1 MVTSTP
7 FYPNV
12 NNVEKDQISEKL
24 VYKNQNQLDL
34 IQKGKSKVSV
44 GSPVKAKGSGANN
57 DDGESDREAE
67 DEVGVKCSDEE
78 SNTPFVKTWNLRPR
92 KPRVNPEKQ
101 RNNGSG
107 KGGRSRK
114 NVTPTSSSKHRS
126 ATNIGP
132 QPKVERPVMEKRE
145 LVISLT
151 KEEIEFDFN
160 LMTGEKPPKK
170 LNKRSRVVHKNL
182 DDLFPGMNLTKIRPE
197 RYNVH
202 DNAHF

>member
-1 MVTSTP
+1 MVTSAP

-24 VYKNQNQLDL
+24 VYKNQNQLDQ
-34 IQKGKSKVSV
+34 IHKGKSKVYV
-44 GSPVKAKGSGANN
+44 GSPVKAKGYGENN

-67 DEVGVKCSDEE
+67 DEVGTKCSDEE
-78 SNTPFVKTWNLRPR
+78 SNTQFVKTWNLRPR

-101 RNNGSG
+101 GNNGSG

-126 ATNIGP
+126 ATNTGP
-132 QPKVERPVMEKRE
+132 QPKVERPVMKKRE

-151 KEEIEFDFN
+151 KEEIELDFN
-160 LMTGEKPPKK
+160 LMTGEKPSKK
-170 LNKRSRVVHKNL
+170 LNKRSRVV
-182 DDLFPGMNLTKIRPE
+182 
-197 RYNVH
+197 
-202 DNAHF
+202 